1 MKQAALAR
9 AYEYELHAARQLSR
23 VGELEQAFKR
33 LEIAHV
39 LGQRHVVRHVQT
51 HWLMLKI
58 GYRRNSARE
67 VSGQLLRIVL
77 GAIGSCVGIVP
88 TGNTGGT
95 NIGIF
100 KRMPIASEQQKLLG

>member
-1 MKQAALAR
+1 MKKTALAL
-9 AYEYELHAARQLSR
+9 AYEYEIHAARQLIHA
-23 VGELEQAFKR
+23 GDLEQALKR
-33 LEIAHV
+33 LETAHV

-58 GYRRNSARE
+58 GFQRNSARE

-77 GAIGSCVGIVP
+77 GAIGSCIGIVP

-95 NIGIF
+95 NVGIF
-100 KRMPIASEQQKLLG
+100 KRMPIANELQKLLG